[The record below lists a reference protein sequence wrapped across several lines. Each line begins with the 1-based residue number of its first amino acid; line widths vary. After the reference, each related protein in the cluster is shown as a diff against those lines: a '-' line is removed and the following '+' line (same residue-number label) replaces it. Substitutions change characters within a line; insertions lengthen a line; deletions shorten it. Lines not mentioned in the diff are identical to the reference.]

1 MVLHTLMI
9 VISVGQ
15 KRCWQNEA
23 CMQEF
28 AVQYDSRWKHSTMCM
43 IAFHTNELMVL
54 LWLDKIILITYCAH
68 DQIPK

>member
-9 VISVGQ
+9 VISVGK

-28 AVQYDSRWKHSTMCM
+28 AVQYDSR
-43 IAFHTNELMVL
+43 
-54 LWLDKIILITYCAH
+54 
-68 DQIPK
+68 